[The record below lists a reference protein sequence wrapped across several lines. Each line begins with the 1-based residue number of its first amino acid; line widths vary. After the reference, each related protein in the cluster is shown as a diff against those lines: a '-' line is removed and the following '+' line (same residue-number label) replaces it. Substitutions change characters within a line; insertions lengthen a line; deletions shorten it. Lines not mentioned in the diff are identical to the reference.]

1 MVSDRKISTVEKTKM
16 NITYIKHS
24 SFCVEL
30 ERHILLFDYFL
41 EGELPA
47 FDADK
52 EILVFT
58 SHKHSDHFNVQIL
71 QMAHQYPKIH
81 FFLGAGLRLN
91 EKYLARNGIA
101 IDRDAYVTNL
111 YKRQEC
117 DYSDIH
123 IRTLRS
129 TDAGVA
135 YLIDCEGYKIY
146 HAGDLNCWCWTEE
159 SEEYNQRMKK
169 EYEEE
174 IDTIAG
180 EKIDVAFVPLDP
192 HLESTYWMG
201 MSYFMEHVGATYVF
215 PMHMWE
221 EYTYIEKYIEN
232 EGQAYADNIMR
243 ITAPGERFAI

>member
-1 MVSDRKISTVEKTKM
+1 MVLDRKILTVERIKM
-16 NITYIKHS
+16 DITYIKHS

-30 ERHILLFDYFL
+30 KQHVLLFDYFM
-41 EGELPA
+41 EGELPE
-47 FDADK
+47 FDSDK

-58 SHKHSDHFNVQIL
+58 SHKHSDHFNIQIL
-71 QMAHQYPKIH
+71 HLAQKYPRIH

-91 EKYLARNGIA
+91 EKYLERNGIT
-101 IDRDAYVTNL
+101 IDRDAYITNL

-123 IRTLRS
+123 VRTLRS

-135 YLIDCEGYKIY
+135 YLIDCEGYKFY

-159 SEEYNQRMKK
+159 SIEYNQKMKK

-174 IDTIAG
+174 IDTITG

-201 MSYFMEHVGATYVF
+201 MSYFMERVGSAHVF

-221 EYTYIEKYIEN
+221 EYEYIDRYIQN
-232 EGQAYADNIMR
+232 EGQAYAKYIMR
-243 ITAPGERFAI
+243 ITAPGQRFVL

>member
-1 MVSDRKISTVEKTKM
+1 MVLDRKISVVGTIKM
-16 NITYIKHS
+16 IITYIKHS

-30 ERHILLFDYFL
+30 EKHVLLFDYFL

-47 FDADK
+47 FDPDK

-71 QMAHQYPKIH
+71 HLAQKYPQIH

-91 EKYLARNGIA
+91 EKYLERNGIA
-101 IDRDAYVTNL
+101 IDRDAYITNL

-123 IRTLRS
+123 VRTLRS

-135 YLIDCEGYKIY
+135 YLIDCEGYKFY

-159 SEEYNQRMKK
+159 SIEYNQKMKK
-169 EYEEE
+169 EYEQE
-174 IDTIAG
+174 IDTITG

-192 HLESTYWMG
+192 HLERTYWMG
-201 MSYFMEHVGATYVF
+201 MSYFMERVGAAHVF

-221 EYTYIEKYIEN
+221 EYEYIDRYIQN
-232 EGQAYADNIMR
+232 EGQAYAEYIMQ
-243 ITAPGERFAI
+243 ITAPGQRFVL